1 MFNNTVSSKDLI
13 RRVIKWALI
22 IDAVWAAVAATFF
35 ALIANAFVVGA
46 AGANTPDY
54 WISIT
59 AWLLAFAVAFFQGG
73 IVIGVISAIFL
84 LIALSGGSTK
94 S

>member
-1 MFNNTVSSKDLI
+1 MFDKNLSSNDVI
-13 RRVIKWALI
+13 RRVAKWALI
-22 IDAVWAAVAATFF
+22 INTVWAAVAATFF

-54 WISIT
+54 WISLA
-59 AWLLAFAVAFFQGG
+59 AWLLTFLVAFFKGG
-73 IVIGVISAIFL
+73 IVIGIIAAIFL
-84 LIALSGGSTK
+84 LIALSGRSTK

>member
-1 MFNNTVSSKDLI
+1 MFNKNISSNDLI
-13 RRVIKWALI
+13 RRVAKWALI
-22 IDAVWAAVAATFF
+22 IDAVWATIAATFF

-54 WISIT
+54 WISIS

-73 IVIGVISAIFL
+73 IVIGVISVVFL
-84 LIALSGGSTK
+84 AIALYGRSTK